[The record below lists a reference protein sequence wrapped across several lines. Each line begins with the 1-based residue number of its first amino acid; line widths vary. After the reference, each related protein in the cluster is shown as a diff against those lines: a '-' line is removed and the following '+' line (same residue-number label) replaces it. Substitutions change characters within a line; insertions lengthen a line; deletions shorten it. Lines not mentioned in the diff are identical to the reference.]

1 MGILGSQVF
10 ADPDP
15 DEPRVLDISGVD
27 AERAFDA
34 LGSETAR
41 AILKT
46 IYAEPRTPPEI
57 RAEVGTSLQNVHY
70 HLDRLEAADLI
81 EPAGTGYSEKGNE
94 MTVYAPCNEA
104 LVLFAG
110 QDRDRSRL
118 ERLLGRVLGLY
129 LLLATATVAVALWT
143 RRTVDR
149 ATRDA
154 AAVSADLAAEDAGG
168 GTTTGAGDALVGLSL
183 ADPAVAFFFGG
194 LVVVA
199 ALAVVWAVRGR

>member
-10 ADPDP
+10 SSPDP

-46 IYAEPRTPPEI
+46 IYTEPRTPPEI

-70 HLDRLEAADLI
+70 HLDRLEGADLI

-110 QDRDRSRL
+110 TDRDRSRL
-118 ERLLGRVLGLY
+118 EQLFGRVLSLY
-129 LLLATATVAVALWT
+129 LLLATATVGVALWT
-143 RRTVDR
+143 RRGAER
-149 ATRDA
+149 ATAQATALSADA
-154 AAVSADLAAEDAGG
+154 ATETADAA
-168 GTTTGAGDALVGLSL
+168 TGDALVGLSL
-183 ADPAVAFFFGG
+183 ADPAVAFFAGG
-194 LVVVA
+194 LVVIA
-199 ALAVVWAVRGR
+199 ASAIAWTITTAR

>member
-10 ADPDP
+10 TDPDP

-46 IYAEPRTPPEI
+46 IYVEPQTPPEI

-70 HLDRLEAADLI
+70 HLDRLEGADLI
-81 EPAGTGYSEKGNE
+81 EPAGIGYSEKGNE

-118 ERLLGRVLGLY
+118 ERLLGRVLSLY
-129 LLLATATVAVALWT
+129 LLLATATMAVALWT
-143 RRTVDR
+143 HRAVDGV
-149 ATRDA
+149 AQESV
-154 AAVSADLAAEDAGG
+154 AVSADAAAESTGR
-168 GTTTGAGDALVGLSL
+168 GAGEALVGLSL
-183 ADPAVAFFFGG
+183 TDPAVAFFAGG
-194 LVVVA
+194 LVVII
-199 ALAVVWAVRGR
+199 ALAGGWTIAAGR